1 MSFDRTCPAC
11 EGTGGHRNACAR
23 CGGSGW
29 LEPEPVT
36 LRGSVA
42 ESVAEFAY
50 ALRMPTSALLEQLAR
65 AGVTK
70 KGPNDRILDRDKN
83 KLLKYL
89 RSRDLESSNK

>member
-29 LEPEPVT
+29 LEP
-36 LRGSVA
+36 VA

-89 RSRDLESSNK
+89 RSRHLESSNK